1 MAQNQPIINLFG
13 QESNLYMEYAVKCFR
28 IYLLGCFM
36 IGANAVTGI
45 FFQSISKPAQSAI
58 LSLSRQI
65 VFLVPGLIVLGA
77 LFGVEGLL
85 WADPIADIVAGI
97 ISLTTA
103 AVCWKKIFKD

>member
-1 MAQNQPIINLFG
+1 
-13 QESNLYMEYAVKCFR
+13 MEDVDWSF
-28 IYLLGCFM
+28 YLLKSCYLIHK
-36 IGANAVTGI
+36 IGRTIAEE
-45 FFQSISKPAQSAI
+45 P
-58 LSLSRQI
+58 
-65 VFLVPGLIVLGA
+65 FLVPGLIILGA